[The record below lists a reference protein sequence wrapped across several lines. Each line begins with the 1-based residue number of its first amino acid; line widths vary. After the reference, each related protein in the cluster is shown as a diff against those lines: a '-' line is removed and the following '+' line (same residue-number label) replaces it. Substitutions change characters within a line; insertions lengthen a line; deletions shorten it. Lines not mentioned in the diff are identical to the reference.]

1 LEGRT
6 LRNPDRPRPRS
17 AAFGRLVGATGGDL
31 FAGVGWTAIAQ
42 AAPLLV
48 NVALTPY
55 LIRHLGLD
63 RFGVW
68 SLVLVLLWTLTSLD
82 GGVSASLARFYAFHG
97 ARGDRAGAGRLLLGS
112 LTLFMA
118 LGVLVSGLCVLLAPA
133 ASLLHIP
140 PQLRGEAVEVLRF
153 LGPLV
158 TLAVVSN
165 SATALLQA
173 NARFRGLAGVTLC
186 SCAVYVAG
194 VVLVIGRGGSLT
206 ALAAV
211 TAVRFVVLLAGGF
224 LMGARHVSVQRPLLP
239 PSRERR
245 DFGGYALR
253 MQLSGL
259 TVFLNGEID
268 AFVIAAILPIRYVG
282 IYAAGLQAASA
293 VRSLPLYT
301 FPPVLTRM
309 TGAFARQGMPGAV
322 RAFHQLQARWLPAVL
337 AYGAVTTVAV
347 VFAVP
352 VWLGPA
358 LRLSGMVAATLLAG
372 YSVHVALT
380 GMRTCFVRAIGRPGL
395 ETRYSW
401 RATLVNTAL
410 TVPFALLFGV
420 VGVVAA
426 TAVGLVAGSLYFV
439 VLCNRVADLHQQWVP
454 RRWTLA
460 IALGVVVTVLCEL
473 PIVGLRWHGV
483 LPFMLAGL
491 PVPAG
496 LAVATL
502 VGMGPVRKQAVPVA
516 AVSSSGGA
524 R

>member
-1 LEGRT
+1 M
-6 LRNPDRPRPRS
+6 
-17 AAFGRLVGATGGDL
+17 FGATGADL
-31 FAGVGWTAIAQ
+31 FTGVGYSAIAQ

-68 SLVLVLLWTLTSLD
+68 SLILLLLWTFTSLD

-97 ARGDRAGAGRLLLGS
+97 ARGDRTGTGRLVLGS
-112 LTLFMA
+112 LALFTA
-118 LGVLVSGLCVLLAPA
+118 LGLLLSGLCVLLAPA

-158 TLAVVSN
+158 TLALVTN
-165 SATALLQA
+165 SATSLLQA

-186 SCAVYVAG
+186 SCAVYAAG
-194 VVLVIGRGGSLT
+194 VVLVIGHGGSLT

-211 TAVRFVVLLAGGF
+211 TALRFVVLLAGGF
-224 LMGARHVSVQRPLLP
+224 VLAARHVAIHRPLLP

-268 AFVIAAILPIRYVG
+268 AFVIAAVLPIRFVG

-293 VRSLPLYT
+293 VRSLPLYA
-301 FPPVLTRM
+301 FPPILTRM
-309 TGAFARQGMPGAV
+309 TTGFARHGLPGAV
-322 RAFHQLQARWLPAVL
+322 REFHRLQSRWLPAVL
-337 AYGAVTTVAV
+337 AYGAVSTAAV

-352 VWLGPA
+352 VWLGPG
-358 LRLSGMVAATLLAG
+358 LRLSGVVAATLLAG
-372 YSVHVALT
+372 YTVHVALT
-380 GMRTCFVRAIGRPGL
+380 GMRTCLVRAIGRPGL

-401 RATLVNTAL
+401 FATLVNTAL
-410 TVPFALLFGV
+410 TVPLALLFGV

-439 VLCNRVADLHQQWVP
+439 VLCGRVAELHRQPIPGRWV
-454 RRWTLA
+454 LA
-460 IALGVVVTVLCEL
+460 IALAVLVAVAGEL
-473 PIVGLRWHGV
+473 PIVGTGWHGTV
-483 LPFMLAGL
+483 PFMLAGL
-491 PVPAG
+491 PAAAG
-496 LAVATL
+496 LS
-502 VGMGPVRKQAVPVA
+502 VA
-516 AVSSSGGA
+516 AILAVQGGGP